1 TDDILSFT
9 SRITS
14 PAGLGVRRKY
24 LKKKGKGSVISTQE
38 ANPVRL
44 NYKPLYNEKGS
55 YGSFLLPGL
64 LALILQQ
71 TLLIGLAASMAVER
85 QNKKIPELLQW
96 GKNSF
101 SAILWGK
108 GLYYFLLFACYAL
121 FFFTFIFYI
130 LHILHI
136 TVPLQL

>member
-1 TDDILSFT
+1 
-9 SRITS
+9 
-14 PAGLGVRRKY
+14 
-24 LKKKGKGSVISTQE
+24 KKKGKGSVISTQE

-85 QNKKIPELLQW
+85 QTRRYRNYCNG
-96 GKNSF
+96 GKTAFPLSYGEKDYSIFCF
-101 SAILWGK
+101 SPAM
-108 GLYYFLLFACYAL
+108 LYFS
-121 FFFTFIFYI
+121 
-130 LHILHI
+130 
-136 TVPLQL
+136 